1 MNRINIFN
9 LDIGYNEKKYVNE
22 CLKSGWLSFE
32 GKYVKKFENEFEKLI
47 GDGFAL
53 TTSNGTTALELTL
66 STLGVT
72 YGDEVIISDFSFA
85 APINAIISVGAKPV
99 IVDISKSS
107 WCIDTDKIL
116 KSITKKTKAILMVHT
131 YGIIANIEEIK
142 KISKKK
148 KLFLI
153 EDCAESLGAKYK
165 SKLYGL
171 SGDCSTYSFFPN
183 KTITTGEGGMII
195 FKKKNHF
202 EKARILRNQG
212 RKKNNKNFFHIMPG
226 YNARMS
232 NINAAIGYAQI
243 KKIKQYLIKRK
254 KLFSL
259 YDYYLK
265 NSGLFEMIPVPKNT
279 ENSYWLYTLK
289 IKNFTKSKRDK
300 LIVKLL
306 QDGIETRPAF
316 YPLSEMKAY
325 KKYIH
330 KKYYISNQISSSIL
344 SLPTSLDL
352 KKNKVK
358 KISNLLIKHTEK
370 LNKGLKYK

>member
-85 APINAIISVGAKPV
+85 APINAIISVGANPV

-153 EDCAESLGAKYK
+153 EDCAESLGA
-165 SKLYGL
+165 
-171 SGDCSTYSFFPN
+171 
-183 KTITTGEGGMII
+183 
-195 FKKKNHF
+195 
-202 EKARILRNQG
+202 
-212 RKKNNKNFFHIMPG
+212 
-226 YNARMS
+226 
-232 NINAAIGYAQI
+232 NINQNFMV
-243 KKIKQYLIKRK
+243 YLETV
-254 KLFSL
+254 L
-259 YDYYLK
+259 
-265 NSGLFEMIPVPKNT
+265 
-279 ENSYWLYTLK
+279 
-289 IKNFTKSKRDK
+289 
-300 LIVKLL
+300 LIVFFQRK
-306 QDGIETRPAF
+306 
-316 YPLSEMKAY
+316 
-325 KKYIH
+325 
-330 KKYYISNQISSSIL
+330 SNKS
-344 SLPTSLDL
+344 
-352 KKNKVK
+352 
-358 KISNLLIKHTEK
+358 
-370 LNKGLKYK
+370 

>member
-148 KLFLI
+148 K
-153 EDCAESLGAKYK
+153 
-165 SKLYGL
+165 
-171 SGDCSTYSFFPN
+171 
-183 KTITTGEGGMII
+183 II
-195 FKKKNHF
+195 FN
-202 EKARILRNQG
+202 
-212 RKKNNKNFFHIMPG
+212 
-226 YNARMS
+226 
-232 NINAAIGYAQI
+232 
-243 KKIKQYLIKRK
+243 
-254 KLFSL
+254 
-259 YDYYLK
+259 
-265 NSGLFEMIPVPKNT
+265 
-279 ENSYWLYTLK
+279 
-289 IKNFTKSKRDK
+289 
-300 LIVKLL
+300 
-306 QDGIETRPAF
+306 
-316 YPLSEMKAY
+316 
-325 KKYIH
+325 
-330 KKYYISNQISSSIL
+330 
-344 SLPTSLDL
+344 
-352 KKNKVK
+352 
-358 KISNLLIKHTEK
+358 
-370 LNKGLKYK
+370 